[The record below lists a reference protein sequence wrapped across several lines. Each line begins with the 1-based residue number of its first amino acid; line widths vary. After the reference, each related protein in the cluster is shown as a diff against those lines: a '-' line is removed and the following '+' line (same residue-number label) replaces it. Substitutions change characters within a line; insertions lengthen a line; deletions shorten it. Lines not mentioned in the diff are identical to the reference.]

1 MDALPVKQLDVNAGQ
16 YLHWSAIASKL
27 HFALGE

>member
-16 YLHWSAIASKL
+16 YLHWSAMAASCIL
-27 HFALGE
+27 RWE